1 MDCSSAIF
9 QQNVIVRKF
18 LEFYI
23 DGIEYCEI
31 YQTRTFIIYVIK
43 KGKESK
49 DTIIVWEMFDDFWW
63 KKSTEDNKQKHS
75 HGTVACKILYDWR

>member
-49 DTIIVWEMFDDFWW
+49 DTIIV
-63 KKSTEDNKQKHS
+63 
-75 HGTVACKILYDWR
+75 